1 LEDFQ
6 VLDKYPNRSNILNDS
21 DIKEISKFWS
31 CIRIAQTFST
41 IRILQLLTFTLQPQI
56 LLPPPST
63 PPPTTLTPAL
73 TSRGRHAPTLQR
85 GYHCWDDGS
94 FDRSHAKLGEPD
106 ASKFTIKLPSRKID
120 RKEVG
125 GYAKGKGAIYGFPNK
140 NGWKDEDGHIAPFD
154 WNNPGHV
161 KKLHQWREQVFRR
174 RIGGVRPTR
183 VPVSKICSIT
193 PPVALAKPLLRQ
205 LLTS

>member
-1 LEDFQ
+1 MPTQ
-6 VLDKYPNRSNILNDS
+6 
-21 DIKEISKFWS
+21 
-31 CIRIAQTFST
+31 ST
-41 IRILQLLTFTLQPQI
+41 
-56 LLPPPST
+56 SV
-63 PPPTTLTPAL
+63 PTTLAPAL
-73 TSRGRHAPTLQR
+73 TPGNLRHATNLQR

-94 FDRSHAKLGEPD
+94 FDRSHAKLGKPD

-125 GYAKGKGAIYGFPNK
+125 GYAIGKGTEYYFPNE
-140 NGWKDEDGHIAPFD
+140 NGWKDDDGSIAPFD
-154 WNNPGHV
+154 WNNTGHV

-183 VPVSKICSIT
+183 VSVSRTVSIT
-193 PPVALAKPLLRQ
+193 TPVTLAKPSLGQ